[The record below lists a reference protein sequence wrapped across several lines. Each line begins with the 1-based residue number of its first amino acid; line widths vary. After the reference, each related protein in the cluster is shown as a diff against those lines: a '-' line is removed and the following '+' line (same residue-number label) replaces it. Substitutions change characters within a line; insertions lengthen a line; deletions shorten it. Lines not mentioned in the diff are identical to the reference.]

1 MLLIFQEAEV
11 SDSYRPSFFMHFRK
25 HFSSGIITITA
36 GKKSKQ
42 NLKNRLIIN
51 NLHNKSRK

>member
-11 SDSYRPSFFMHFRK
+11 SDSYRPSFFCALSKVDR
-25 HFSSGIITITA
+25 IAATA
-36 GKKSKQ
+36 RKKSKQ

-51 NLHNKSRK
+51 NLHNKN